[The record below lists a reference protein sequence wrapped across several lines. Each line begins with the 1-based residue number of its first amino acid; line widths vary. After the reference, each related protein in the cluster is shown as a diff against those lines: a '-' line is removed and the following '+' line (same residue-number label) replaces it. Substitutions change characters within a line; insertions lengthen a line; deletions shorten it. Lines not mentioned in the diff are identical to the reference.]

1 MVSEE
6 NFPKITEVREQ
17 PIEKMLGVDTAA
29 GLTKNLTDSVLNP
42 SSNYPDSHGPLP
54 QSQKNKYWMGGWQ
67 SSKACKTI
75 VYSQG

>member
-42 SSNYPDSHGPLP
+42 SSLYPGSTG
-54 QSQKNKYWMGGWQ
+54 SKY
-67 SSKACKTI
+67 
-75 VYSQG
+75 